1 MTNEELAQHLAVIR
15 RSSGSLTPAAV
26 VGAAAHPTH
35 PLHHRFEWD
44 DTEAANKYR
53 LEQARSLIRSVQII
67 VEKETA
73 RGVKQVRVRG
83 IANVVKD
90 EVRQYVPV
98 SEVKTD
104 ADLSQQVLESIRR
117 DLGVVKRKYAAY
129 SELFAQAL
137 AEAASEQD
145 KNGTLV

>member
-1 MTNEELAQHLAVIR
+1 
-15 RSSGSLTPAAV
+15 
-26 VGAAAHPTH
+26 
-35 PLHHRFEWD
+35 
-44 DTEAANKYR
+44 
-53 LEQARSLIRSVQII
+53 
-67 VEKETA
+67 
-73 RGVKQVRVRG
+73 VKQVRVRG

-145 KNGTLV
+145 KAGTLV